1 MRVYVEGVVKYNSD
15 DKYIHGSDM
24 EYKDYI
30 SSFTDTKNTFHRIIT
45 KMKGVLDYDFLDESS
60 DENLLSGCCDKSCV
74 RVGKEYFNDLIREIK
89 RNPNSSYQTAYTR
102 EEIENDQ
109 IPQYLSVVIKEPSN
123 INSLEAEVFSSRIL
137 NYFGLPVV
145 YNRRIDQP
153 IPNFF
158 SRRYLMSVD
167 FIRPYERFYSLG
179 HIVPTAID
187 NGEVG
192 RVLEN
197 GLKETMSCVMASIKK
212 ILNDKAVPFD
222 KIQID
227 EIRKEL
233 FRMIL
238 ARYIF
243 LGDIDFR
250 NGNIGLLIDDK
261 HKTFRLAPNFDM
273 GLSLSSIS
281 NPLRFDHLEEYY
293 DYDTEEYNK
302 FIDTMM
308 KFIDG
313 DEEKES
319 DCLKLAR
326 KTIRDKEIADSFTYK
341 LYVWAGDIWQTTQ
354 EIKQKKAKKETAE
367 DESNLGLENQ

>member
-1 MRVYVEGVVKYNSD
+1 MEYNSD
-15 DKYIHGSDM
+15 DKFIHGSDV
-24 EYKDYI
+24 EYKEYI

-197 GLKETMSCVMASIKK
+197 GLKETMSCIMASIRKF
-212 ILNDKAVPFD
+212 LTDKGISFD
-222 KIQID
+222 ENQLEEVAKD
-227 EIRKEL
+227 L

-313 DEEKES
+313 DEKKES

-326 KTIRDKEIADSFTYK
+326 KTIRDSAIADSFTYK
-341 LYVWAGDIWQTTQ
+341 LYVWAGEIWSETQ
-354 EIKQKKAKKETAE
+354 RIKQSKMEKERVYAE
-367 DESNLGLENQ
+367 PDLIYEK